1 MSPRLLALL
10 LGTIT
15 AATATAAPQVSVE
28 VMGHVSHPGV
38 QIMPAGA
45 RLSDAI
51 LAASPQPSAYPL
63 AAAWLRASER
73 IAQTRLKTGVLF
85 DLAQLMEDTSAD
97 ADDAGVARTL
107 ADDIERMPVTGRV
120 PALLAAR
127 AIEVAD
133 ASNRP
138 LGDGDRLV
146 YPGRPTTVTVVG
158 VVAEPCTLRH
168 VAQQAPLD
176 YLRHCPA
183 LRAASKDYLY
193 VIEPDGGVEKIG
205 IALWNRSAPS
215 TLAPGA
221 VLYVPLRPSAL
232 AKVNPGL
239 NEEIASFLA
248 TQVMELLGVS
258 P

>member
-1 MSPRLLALL
+1 MSLRLLALL

-15 AATATAAPQVSVE
+15 AATATAAPQLSVD
-28 VMGHVSHPGV
+28 VVGHVSHPGL
-38 QIMPAGA
+38 QILPAGA

-51 LAASPQPSAYPL
+51 LTASPETSAYPL
-63 AAAWLRASER
+63 AAAWLRASEQ

-85 DLAQLMEDTSAD
+85 DLAQLVENTSAD
-97 ADDAGVARTL
+97 ADDASVARTL
-107 ADDIERMPVTGRV
+107 ADVIKRMPVTGRV
-120 PALLAAR
+120 PALLTAR
-127 AIEVAD
+127 AVEVAD

-146 YPGRPTTVTVVG
+146 YPGRPTTVTVMG
-158 VVAEPCTLRH
+158 VVAQPCTLHH

-183 LRAASKDYLY
+183 LRAASRDDLY
-193 VIEPDGGVEKIG
+193 VIEPDGRVEKIG

-221 VLYVPLRPSAL
+221 VLYVPLRASAL
-232 AKVNPGL
+232 AKVNPSL
-239 NEEIASFLA
+239 NEEIAGFLA
-248 TQVMELLGVS
+248 TQVMDLPGVS